1 VKVTTTDRGF
11 SVDIYELIS
20 DMPED
25 FLRTLADAVA
35 VQDCVV
41 RYVAQQILDGWTELN
56 SSNGRYCVAI
66 SEPQTGLDWAVREV
80 ARRAGE
86 VAAEEIK
93 RLERGIVYRD
103 EEIAGLRK
111 EFERFRRCEQ
121 DAANVGLAIRVE
133 EYRP

>member
-121 DAANVGLAIRVE
+121 DAANVGRAIRVE
-133 EYRP
+133 EYRG

>member
-133 EYRP
+133 EYRG

>member
-1 VKVTTTDRGF
+1 MKVTTTDRGF